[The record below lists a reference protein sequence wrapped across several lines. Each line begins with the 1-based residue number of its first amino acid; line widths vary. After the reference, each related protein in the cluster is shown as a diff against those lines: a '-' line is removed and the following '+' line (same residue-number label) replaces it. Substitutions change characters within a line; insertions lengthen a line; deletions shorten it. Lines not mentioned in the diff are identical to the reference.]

1 MPLFSG
7 RGFNQSAQAGF
18 QQGFAAQVQMML
30 QARAEQI
37 QRDLQAERL
46 KAEAD
51 VAAANRQAQ
60 MEAQDRALAADAA
73 KTKYTEGMA
82 GIRQERDILSR
93 ENLASLESTSRVA
106 DRLAAENAATAR
118 QDKQLSQQQSQFDA
132 EMQAKRDEAAQRAAA
147 QGEQIGMQREQLG
160 NEKTRLGLEKDRI
173 ATENKRYDT
182 AQKVEVAKS
191 ISALL
196 ERHSDKQQGL
206 VELIAKL
213 NEGSV
218 DDYRKTIGQL
228 IAGDPTGMMEKKYGP
243 ILQGIVQGTGDRVQA
258 SIEAATDF
266 AKQHLAS
273 NDPALK
279 ILMDAAPEAVDE
291 QLRKAVESLATSQ
304 KETLPKIKEKPKS
317 RTDLGPLEFKDTTSL
332 ATGPMSDEAKS
343 AASRGEASIVINQ
356 KVIPIEA
363 PFKLTGN
370 DIADAYLKKDYA
382 DKWPKFIAD
391 PGRDE
396 FIQKGFDKYRK
407 ENPSGPRGGGVKTIE
422 DAMALPSA
430 RKQVL
435 QNAYNAWEIKSAGN
449 PLLSFLLGED

>member
-82 GIRQERDILSR
+82 GNRLEREILSK
-93 ENLASLESTSRVA
+93 ENLASLESKSRTA
-106 DRLAAENAATAR
+106 DRLAAESAANAR
-118 QDKQLSQQQSQFDA
+118 NDKQLSQQQSQFDA

-243 ILQGIVQGTGDRVQA
+243 ILQGIVQGTGSRVQA

-266 AKQHLAS
+266 AKQHLAA

-279 ILMDAAPEAVDE
+279 ILMDAAPDAVDE
-291 QLRKAVESLATSQ
+291 QLRKTVETLATT
-304 KETLPKIKEKPKS
+304 KETMPGVKDKEKPTPKE
-317 RTDLGPLEFKDTTSL
+317 RVDLGPLELSTKDQFSMT
-332 ATGPMSDEAKS
+332 AEEKS
-343 AASRGEASIVINQ
+343 RASRGESSITYEGKQ
-356 KVIPIEA
+356 IPIEA
-363 PFKLTGN
+363 PTFEKTGS
-370 DIADAYLKKDYA
+370 L
-382 DKWPKFIAD
+382 
-391 PGRDE
+391 
-396 FIQKGFDKYRK
+396 
-407 ENPSGPRGGGVKTIE
+407 
-422 DAMALPSA
+422 LPSTGSDD
-430 RKQVL
+430 Q
-435 QNAYNAWEIKSAGN
+435 YNIDQKTWDKFLKSGEVEKYIKEAHDKSDT
-449 PLLSFLLGED
+449 LLSLAASLKIESAKKRLVKEAYKLWYDWSFH

>member
-18 QQGFAAQVQMML
+18 QQGFAAQVQIML

-82 GIRQERDILSR
+82 GNRLEREILSK
-93 ENLASLESTSRVA
+93 ENLASLESKSRTA
-106 DRLAAENAATAR
+106 DRLAAESAANAR
-118 QDKQLSQQQSQFDA
+118 NDKQLSQQQSQFDA

-160 NEKTRLGLEKDRI
+160 NEKTRLDLEEKRI

-182 AQKVEVAKS
+182 AQKIEVAKS

-243 ILQGIVQGTGDRVQA
+243 ILQGIVQGTGSRVQA

-266 AKQHLAS
+266 AKQHLAA

-279 ILMDAAPEAVDE
+279 ILMDAAPDAVDE
-291 QLRKAVESLATSQ
+291 QLRKTVETLATT
-304 KETLPKIKEKPKS
+304 KETMPGVKDKEKPTPKE
-317 RTDLGPLEFKDTTSL
+317 RVDLGPLELSSKESVSL
-332 ATGPMSDEAKS
+332 DAEGKS
-343 AASRGEASIVINQ
+343 KASRGETEMVLSGKTYAVDAPDLPKIDRSIMGVFGNNVDKINAESW
-356 KVIPIEA
+356 KAFTKDRDVNDYILKAYKNIGTDRSFDRYVSEEWSRK
-363 PFKLTGN
+363 KL
-370 DIADAYLKKDYA
+370 
-382 DKWPKFIAD
+382 
-391 PGRDE
+391 
-396 FIQKGFDKYRK
+396 
-407 ENPSGPRGGGVKTIE
+407 
-422 DAMALPSA
+422 
-430 RKQVL
+430 
-435 QNAYNAWEIKSAGN
+435 IKAA
-449 PLLSFLLGED
+449 FLLWKRDQPDDY

>member
-18 QQGFAAQVQMML
+18 QQGFAAQVQIML

-243 ILQGIVQGTGDRVQA
+243 ILQGIVQGTGDRVRA

-266 AKQHLAS
+266 AKQHLAA

-279 ILMDAAPEAVDE
+279 ILMDAAPDAVDE
-291 QLRKAVESLATSQ
+291 QLRKTVETLATT
-304 KETLPKIKEKPKS
+304 KETMPGVKEKPKA
-317 RTDLGPLEFKDTTSL
+317 RTDLGPLDVEDKRTTLSQK
-332 ATGPMSDEAKS
+332 PMSKEDKS
-343 AASRGEASIVINQ
+343 RASRGEKMITVGDKQ
-356 KVIPIEA
+356 YPIEA
-363 PFKLTGN
+363 P
-370 DIADAYLKKDYA
+370 ADVSEKTSAGYDT
-382 DKWPKFIAD
+382 D
-391 PGRDE
+391 
-396 FIQKGFDKYRK
+396 
-407 ENPSGPRGGGVKTIE
+407 NSGPRSRWDAFTSSKSFDGTMIKAFEDLKKVMPSIGETIDDAMEDESTRKLIVRDAYRKWSSAQGIE
-422 DAMALPSA
+422 DMRRRPMYY
-430 RKQVL
+430 K
-435 QNAYNAWEIKSAGN
+435 
-449 PLLSFLLGED
+449 

>member
-173 ATENKRYDT
+173 AAETKRYDT
-182 AQKVEVAKS
+182 AQRVEIAKS

-196 ERHSDKQQGL
+196 ERHTDKAVAL
-206 VELIAKL
+206 ADLRAKL
-213 NEGSV
+213 SEAAV
-218 DDYRKTIGQL
+218 QEHQRAIGDL
-228 IAGDPTGMMEKKYGP
+228 IKNDPTGRMEQKYMP
-243 ILQGIVQGTGDRVQA
+243 ILEGIVRGTGDRVQA
-258 SIEAATDF
+258 ATEIALDT
-266 AKQHLAS
+266 AKQYLAA

-279 ILMDAAPEAVDE
+279 ILMDAAPDLVDE
-291 QLRKAVESLATSQ
+291 QLRKTVENLSTSS
-304 KETLPKIKEKPKS
+304 KEALPGVKEKDKP
-317 RTDLGPLEFKDTTSL
+317 RTDLGPLDFKDTTSL
-332 ATGPMSDEAKS
+332 ATGEMSPEEKS
-343 AASRGEASIVINQ
+343 VASRGEATIVVN
-356 KVIPIEA
+356 KKAIPIEA

-370 DIADAYLKKDYA
+370 EIADAYLKKDYA
-382 DKWPKFIAD
+382 DKWPKFISD
-391 PGRDE
+391 PNRDE
-396 FIQKGFDKYRK
+396 FIQKGFEKYRK
-407 ENPSGPRGGGVKTIE
+407 ANPSGPRGGGVKTID

-430 RKQVL
+430 RKEIL
-435 QNAYNAWEIKSAGN
+435 QNAYNSWEIKSTNN
-449 PLLSFLLGED
+449 PLLSFLIGED

>member
-243 ILQGIVQGTGDRVQA
+243 ILQGIVQGTGDRVRA

-266 AKQHLAS
+266 AKQHLAA

-279 ILMDAAPEAVDE
+279 ILMDAAPDAVDE
-291 QLRKAVESLATSQ
+291 QLRKTVETLATSS
-304 KETLPKIKEKPKS
+304 KESAPKPKEKPKPKE
-317 RTDLGPLEFKDTTSL
+317 RVDLGPLELSTKDQFSMSPEEKSR
-332 ATGPMSDEAKS
+332 AT
-343 AASRGEASIVINQ
+343 RGESSITFEG
-356 KVIPIEA
+356 KSIPIEA
-363 PFKLTGN
+363 PRLGKEGDGLPGIGPNGPDDQYEIDAKTWDKFLKSGDVEKYIKEAHDKSDSLISLKYDLKNEKTRKRLVKEAYKLWY
-370 DIADAYLKKDYA
+370 D
-382 DKWPKFIAD
+382 W
-391 PGRDE
+391 
-396 FIQKGFDKYRK
+396 
-407 ENPSGPRGGGVKTIE
+407 
-422 DAMALPSA
+422 
-430 RKQVL
+430 
-435 QNAYNAWEIKSAGN
+435 
-449 PLLSFLLGED
+449 SFH